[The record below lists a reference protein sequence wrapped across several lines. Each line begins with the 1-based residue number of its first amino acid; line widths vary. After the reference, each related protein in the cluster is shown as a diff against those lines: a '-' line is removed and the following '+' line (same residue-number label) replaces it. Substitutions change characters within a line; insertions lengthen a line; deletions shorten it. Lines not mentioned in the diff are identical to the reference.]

1 MPAQSLKESD
11 VASGMPMSVYPR
23 ERAAILRLMR
33 TLNLKSQF
41 DVFRLLVAGNPLVR
55 KGDFRAPTVK
65 N

>member
-1 MPAQSLKESD
+1 
-11 VASGMPMSVYPR
+11 MSVYPR